1 MGRFKLAVDH
11 DATQLTE
18 ITGEIDEGDL
28 RGIGHQREHALAKEC
43 PAQIDAIESAHETS
57 VLIPDL
63 NTRGKA
69 LTVEFGIGLD
79 DLRTEPSTLLLVA
92 ILGRRTSA
100 DDAIEILVDGDTITI
115 LTEDLSH
122 GVTDVDFPREDDK
135 TLHGTVPEGLLAI
148 AEGEPGEETVGIGQ
162 QQAVDGE
169 VATYGHEPIFFTKM
183 RVREPEFII

>member
-63 NTRGKA
+63 DTCGKA
-69 LTVEFGIGLD
+69 LTMEFGIGLD
-79 DLRTEPSTLLLVA
+79 DLGTEPGTLLLVA

-100 DDAIEILVDGDTITI
+100 DHTIEIPVDGYAITI

-122 GVTDVDFPREDDK
+122 GVADVDLPREDDE
-135 TLHGTVPEGLLAI
+135 TLQGTVPEGLLAI

-169 VATYGHEPIFFTKM
+169 VATYGHETIFFTKM
-183 RVREPEFII
+183 RVREPEFIV

>member
-1 MGRFKLAVDH
+1 MGCFKLAVDH

-43 PAQIDAIESAHETS
+43 PAQVDAIESTHETV

-63 NTRGKA
+63 NTRGKTLA
-69 LTVEFGIGLD
+69 MEFGIGLD
-79 DLRTEPSTLLLVA
+79 NLRTEPGTLLLVT
-92 ILGRRTSA
+92 ILGRGTSA
-100 DDAIEILVDGDTITI
+100 DDTIEIPVDSDPITI
-115 LTEDLSH
+115 LAEDLPH
-122 GVTDVDFPREDDK
+122 GVADVDLAREDDEP
-135 TLHGTVPEGLLAI
+135 LQGTIPEGLLAI

-169 VATYGHEPIFFTKM
+169 VATYSHETIFFTKM